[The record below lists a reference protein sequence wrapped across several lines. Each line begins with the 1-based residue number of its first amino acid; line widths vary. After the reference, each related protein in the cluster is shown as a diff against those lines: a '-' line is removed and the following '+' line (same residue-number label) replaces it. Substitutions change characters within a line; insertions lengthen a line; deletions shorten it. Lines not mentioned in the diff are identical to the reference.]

1 MSNLKI
7 FFPLVFLALVF
18 FGCGGGGSD
27 GGGGN
32 GFTGTYDVNSI
43 KMEDNCNAFPHTNN
57 TYVQNVTQSG
67 NDITLVSNVYT
78 LHGNIVTDNL
88 GYGFNVT
95 TQEIENNCVITIA
108 TVYRESQTPNTYNY
122 GSSIIARCPNE
133 PECRLSFGGQAVKR

>member
-57 TYVQNVTQSG
+57 
-67 NDITLVSNVYT
+67 SNVYT